1 MFCYEVFR
9 FLLTLKC
16 WKIRTKTFLWYPLMF
31 LVARALFK
39 FVSLRAWIVVFFVPN
54 SNVECLD
61 SVHLQYTSQ
70 FVVLCSCFLFYKEAH
85 TKHSKLLNGN
95 LSLLPVL
102 EIPSPIKIRNRA
114 SKLCFCNSKYFRKKS
129 YETTCF
135 TKFRDSV
142 DWL

>member
-1 MFCYEVFR
+1 MGLKQVYY
-9 FLLTLKC
+9 TLRC
-16 WKIRTKTFLWYPLMF
+16 SGQHLCNIDVYNFVSTYGCVLS
-31 LVARALFK
+31 K
-39 FVSLRAWIVVFFVPN
+39 FVSLRWMIVVFFVPN

-61 SVHLQYTSQ
+61 SVHLQYASH

-85 TKHSKLLNGN
+85 TKHSKLLKGN
-95 LSLLPVL
+95 FSLLPVL